1 MGDLLIT
8 AAEHDYHRMRASG
21 SATTEMRNRE
31 GPREAGYQAASL
43 GKWHMGGWQA
53 DEVDHRKLLEGGGG
67 QGYYDSPQFRS
78 MGGTREHI
86 EGCADGLTTDMS
98 IDLMARQRQSDQP
111 FMLMGGWT
119 SLRGMK
125 TSAGFLPSLMRKP
138 QQKTRWLSRNSAK
151 LFSLAN
157 MAGTTSI
164 G

>member
-31 GPREAGYQAASL
+31 GPREAGYQAAIL

-78 MGGTREHI
+78 MGGTSEHI
-86 EGCADGLTTDMS
+86 EGCADGFTTDMS
-98 IDLMARQRQSDQP
+98 IDLMARQRQSGQP

-125 TSAGFLPSLMRKP
+125 TSAGFLPAL
-138 QQKTRWLSRNSAK
+138 T
-151 LFSLAN
+151 
-157 MAGTTSI
+157 
-164 G
+164 